1 MRCKCRYCNYC
12 NSSETSG
19 CKWYC
24 EFYRTYVDP
33 DELTEC
39 DNYRD

>member
-1 MRCKCRYCNYC
+1 MRCKCRYCKYC
-12 NSSETSG
+12 NSSECDG
-19 CKWYC
+19 YKWYC

-39 DNYRD
+39 DNYSD